1 MYQEELEGYVSSG
14 LLTCLDLAF
23 SRDQA
28 EKVYVQNRMTEKAP
42 MLWKW
47 LEAGAHVYVCGD
59 AKRMAKDVD
68 LALHQVVETQGG
80 LTADQASEY
89 IKKLKAD
96 KRYQR
101 DVY

>member
-1 MYQEELEGYVSSG
+1 MYRDELEAFVSSG
-14 LLTCLDLAF
+14 LLNRLDLAF
-23 SRDQA
+23 SRDQE
-28 EKVYVQNRMTEKAP
+28 EKIYVQNRMTEKAVQ
-42 MLWKW
+42 LWEW

-68 LALHQVVETQGG
+68 RALHDVIEKQGG
-80 LTADQASEY
+80 LTGDQALEY
-89 IKKLKAD
+89 VKRLKAD